1 VLKIS
6 SSSLD
11 TMVRWRW
18 EGGMC
23 FCFREM
29 DGICREPVSGCDK
42 APFIGDSGRW
52 RGLRGELIALVCG
65 GVGSCEGCGGA
76 PIESRTNSEAAAIA
90 ASEEISCC

>member
-1 VLKIS
+1 VPKIS

-11 TMVRWRW
+11 TIVRLRR
-18 EGGMC
+18 EGGMRC
-23 FCFREM
+23 FSEM
-29 DGICREPVSGCDK
+29 DKICPEPVSGRDK
-42 APFIGDSGRW
+42 APFIGDGWRW

-76 PIESRTNSEAAAIA
+76 PIESRTNSEDSATA